1 MKKYL
6 LLITLILTPFYA
18 HSVEVSGN
26 FTLGSDYIWRGVSQK
41 GGAAMSAG
49 IEAEQNGWYTG
60 VWASQVD
67 YGDNSDYEYD
77 FYTGF
82 SYDINDELAID
93 VGVIQYNFNNE
104 PDNKLEEWYAGGT
117 FRGFT
122 AYYYEDLDNSDNHF
136 AEYSY
141 AFPIEKVSLAFFWQ
155 DPNDFYGINI
165 GKDFE
170 NYTITATYGEGRD
183 DNKSAGGISVAYN
196 F

>member
-136 AEYSY
+136 AEYSH
-141 AFPIEKVSLAFFWQ
+141 AFPIETVSLAFFWQ

>member
-41 GGAAMSAG
+41 GGTAMSAG
-49 IEAEQNGWYTG
+49 IEVEQNGWYTG

-77 FYTGF
+77 FYTGY

-104 PDNKLEEWYAGGT
+104 PGNKLEEWYAGGT

-141 AFPIEKVSLAFFWQ
+141 AFPIETVSLAFFWQ

>member
-93 VGVIQYNFNNE
+93 IGVIQYNFNNE

-141 AFPIEKVSLAFFWQ
+141 AFPIETVSLAFFWQ

>member
-18 HSVEVSGN
+18 HSIEVSGN

-41 GGAAMSAG
+41 GGTAMSAG

-77 FYTGF
+77 FYTGY

-141 AFPIEKVSLAFFWQ
+141 AFPIETVSLAFFWQ

>member
-77 FYTGF
+77 FYTGY

-141 AFPIEKVSLAFFWQ
+141 AFPIETVSLAFFWQ

>member
-41 GGAAMSAG
+41 GGTAMSAG
-49 IEAEQNGWYTG
+49 IEVEQNGWYTG
-60 VWASQVD
+60 AWASQVD

-77 FYTGF
+77 FYTGY

-104 PDNKLEEWYAGGT
+104 PGNKLEEWYAGGT

-141 AFPIEKVSLAFFWQ
+141 AFPIETVSLAFFWQ

>member
-141 AFPIEKVSLAFFWQ
+141 TFPIETVSLAFFWQ

>member
-41 GGAAMSAG
+41 GGTAMSAG
-49 IEAEQNGWYTG
+49 IEVEQNGWYTG
-60 VWASQVD
+60 AWASQVD

-141 AFPIEKVSLAFFWQ
+141 AFPIETVSLAFFWQ

>member
-18 HSVEVSGN
+18 QSLDVSGN

-41 GGAAMSAG
+41 GGTAMSAG
-49 IEAEQNGWYTG
+49 IEVEQNGWYTG
-60 VWASQVD
+60 AWASQVD

-77 FYTGF
+77 FYTGY

-141 AFPIEKVSLAFFWQ
+141 AFPIETVSLAFFWQ

>member
-41 GGAAMSAG
+41 GGTAMSAG

-77 FYTGF
+77 FYTGY

-141 AFPIEKVSLAFFWQ
+141 AFPIETVSLAFFWQ

>member
-6 LLITLILTPFYA
+6 LLVTLIVAPFYA
-18 HSVEVSGN
+18 HSVDVSGN
-26 FTLGSDYIWRGVSQK
+26 MTIGSDYIWRGVSQK
-41 GGAAMSAG
+41 GGTAISAG
-49 IEAEQNGWYTG
+49 VEAEQNGWYTG

-77 FYTGF
+77 FYTGY

-141 AFPIEKVSLAFFWQ
+141 AFPIETVNLGFFWQ

-165 GKDFE
+165 GKDFD
-170 NYTITATYGEGRD
+170 NYTVTATYGEGRD
-183 DNKSAGGISVAYN
+183 DNKSAGGISIAYN

>member
-141 AFPIEKVSLAFFWQ
+141 AFPIETVSLAFFWQ